1 MMVNLTTSLNMSWPK
16 RTKTAILRQGASR
29 PENRIFAA
37 PCGVATGN
45 MTWPEFSHA
54 AGGHRFVVAWLA
66 LLTMTH
72 PENRG
77 LGSVS
82 MNVKSTIVSRRL
94 QSRGALGLTIVVV
107 LLMAA
112 TRIRAQEP
120 NPKWDGVTA
129 EVVDALVEQ
138 LDDDSLSR
146 RREASQQLTE
156 LGPQVLR
163 FLPPNRSTDSPER
176 SEALI
181 RIRRELEIAVATQ
194 LKNPSRVTVQGAL
207 TLWEALEVI
216 EGQTGNGFGRLEI
229 ETPKVELSLDQVTYW
244 EAITELLRQFPEFR
258 LHPFRTV
265 PGQLQ
270 WLHQP
275 GGQNAS
281 SSVTQQGVFLMEALR
296 MEAISDLSNPAV
308 DATIAVIRIRWEP
321 RLKPLSIVHD
331 LKALRGITNQ
341 DNRLLSTGGQERLE
355 TPVQSGTSWVDFRA
369 TMEKASRVD
378 QFLKELS
385 GSLLATLPAV
395 ETKFRFEDLDA
406 DRPQEQRTGETVV
419 TFMGVKKVNQLQA
432 VQVRVRFD
440 ESSGSLE
447 SHRQWLFESPAYLL
461 DAEGKTINYFTF
473 ETTLQRSDEVGIAYL
488 FGIDGE
494 LQDYI
499 FEYRAPSAILTIK
512 QDWSIQDLPL
522 P

>member
-1 MMVNLTTSLNMSWPK
+1 
-16 RTKTAILRQGASR
+16 
-29 PENRIFAA
+29 
-37 PCGVATGN
+37 
-45 MTWPEFSHA
+45 MTRSEA
-54 AGGHRFVVAWLA
+54 CR
-66 LLTMTH
+66 
-72 PENRG
+72 

-82 MNVKSTIVSRRL
+82 MKVKSKMVSRRL
-94 QSRGALGLTIVVV
+94 QPVGALGLTLVVV
-107 LLMAA
+107 LLIAA
-112 TRIRAQEP
+112 TRIMAQDPSPQLE
-120 NPKWDGVTA
+120 GVTA
-129 EVVDALVEQ
+129 EVVEALVEQ

-146 RREASQQLTE
+146 RREASQYLTE
-156 LGPQVLR
+156 LGPEVLR

-181 RIRRELEIAVATQ
+181 RIRRELEVAVATQ
-194 LKNPSRVTVQGAL
+194 LKNPSVVTLNGAM
-207 TLWEALEVI
+207 TLWEALEAI

-229 ETPKVELSLDQVTYW
+229 ETPSVELSLDQVTYW
-244 EAITELLRQFPEFR
+244 EAIAELLRQFPEFR

-281 SSVTQQGVFLMEALR
+281 PSVTQQGVFLIEALR
-296 MEAISDLSNPAV
+296 MEAVSDLSNPAV
-308 DATIAVIRIRWEP
+308 DATTAVIRIRWEP
-321 RLKPLSIVHD
+321 RLRPLSIVHD
-331 LKALRGITNQ
+331 LTALKGITNQ
-341 DNRLLSTGGQERLE
+341 GNRLLSTGGQERLE

-385 GSLLATLPAV
+385 GSLSATLPAV
-395 ETKFRFEDLDA
+395 ETVFRFEELDT
-406 DRPQEQRTGETVV
+406 DQPQEQRTGETVV
-419 TFMGVKKVNQLQA
+419 TFMGVKKINQLQA

-440 ESSGSLE
+440 ESAGSLE

-461 DAEGKTINYFTF
+461 DTEGKKTNYFTF

-488 FGIDGE
+488 FGIEGE
-494 LQDYI
+494 LQDYV
-499 FEYRAPSAILTIK
+499 FEYRAPSAILTVK